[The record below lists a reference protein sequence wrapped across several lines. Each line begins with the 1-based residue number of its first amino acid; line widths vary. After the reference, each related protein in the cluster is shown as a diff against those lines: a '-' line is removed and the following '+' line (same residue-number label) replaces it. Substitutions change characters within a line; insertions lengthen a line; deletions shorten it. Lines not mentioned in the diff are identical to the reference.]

1 MLKLIPILLDHFCR
15 HDDYEFFCLCIFP
28 VFNSVFIEP
37 SGFIFGLRFSRHTP
51 IARQG
56 NDARKTRAGVVCFLS
71 AFKRAKWNSRPL
83 YGAASTKI
91 KAKILPSSF
100 FPSSNGVVHNLV
112 AAARIVKGNGM
123 ALKIRKK
130 VATGL
135 LPVSAAS
142 TTSSLM
148 RRRAASCSRVAASRS
163 HWP

>member
-1 MLKLIPILLDHFCR
+1 MNSSIYVSFQSLI
-15 HDDYEFFCLCIFP
+15 
-28 VFNSVFIEP
+28 
-37 SGFIFGLRFSRHTP
+37 RF
-51 IARQG
+51 
-56 NDARKTRAGVVCFLS
+56 
-71 AFKRAKWNSRPL
+71 L